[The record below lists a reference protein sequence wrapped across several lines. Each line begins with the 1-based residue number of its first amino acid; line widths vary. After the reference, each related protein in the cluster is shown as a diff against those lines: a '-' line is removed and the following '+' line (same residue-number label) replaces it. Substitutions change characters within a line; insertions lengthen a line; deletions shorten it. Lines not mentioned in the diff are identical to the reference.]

1 MKKRTKIRE
10 VLRRLVK
17 LPLDDDGDN
26 QVFKRRFLNK
36 NYHISG
42 SWMNFSSEFCID
54 LSPGGRDMFGV
65 SNEEYCTS
73 EESNMVNK
81 REYLIK

>member
-1 MKKRTKIRE
+1 
-10 VLRRLVK
+10 
-17 LPLDDDGDN
+17 
-26 QVFKRRFLNK
+26 
-36 NYHISG
+36 
-42 SWMNFSSEFCID
+42 MNFSSEFCID